1 MNITKRAANV
11 SASTTLAITAT
22 ANELKKRGVDVVAF
36 SAGEPDFNTPQYIID
51 EAIVALN
58 KGFTKYTASRGTVEL
73 RTQICSKL
81 LNDNNLSY
89 KPNQI
94 MVSNGAKQSLF
105 NILQV
110 LVEEGV
116 EVVIPSPYWLTY
128 PELVNICG
136 GTCIYIEASAS
147 NKLKITPKQLRQA
160 LTSKTRVF
168 MFNSPSNPSGV
179 VYSKREIEALAEV
192 LKDFPDVYV
201 ISDEIYEKLIY
212 DGSKHFSIAQVN
224 EDMFNRTIVINGL
237 SKSHAMTGWR
247 IGYAACGNADIIEY
261 MDNLQSHET
270 SNANSI
276 AQYASVAALKG
287 GKEFLSEMVST
298 FKSRRDKLNS
308 LLKEIKDISI
318 IEGEGA
324 FYTMVNI
331 SGLFGRKYKG
341 VVIDSAATVAQIL
354 ISDYAVA
361 VIPCEAFGSDKY
373 IRLTYTLAMDKI
385 IEGVARISKFVNQID
400 K

>member
-1 MNITKRAANV
+1 MKISKRASNV

-51 EAIVALN
+51 EANIALS
-58 KGFTKYTASRGTVEL
+58 KGFTKYTASRGMPEL
-73 RTQICSKL
+73 RSQICNKFL
-81 LNDNNLSY
+81 ADNNLSY

-94 MVSNGAKQSLF
+94 IVSNGAKQSLF

-110 LVEEGV
+110 LVDEGD
-116 EVVIPSPYWLTY
+116 EVIIPSPYWLTY

-136 GTCIYIEASAS
+136 GTCVYIQTSES
-147 NKLKITPKQLRQA
+147 NNLKITPKQLREA
-160 LTSKTRVF
+160 ITPKTKVF
-168 MFNSPSNPSGV
+168 MFNSPSNPSGI
-179 VYSKREIEALAEV
+179 VYSKKEIEALAKV
-192 LKDFPDVYV
+192 LGEFPDIWVV
-201 ISDEIYEKLIY
+201 SDEIYEKLIY
-212 DGSKHFSIAQVN
+212 DGSVHYSIAQVN
-224 EDMFNRTIVINGL
+224 EDMFMRTIVINGL

-287 GKEFLSEMVST
+287 GKEFFAEMVAT
-298 FKSRRDKLNS
+298 FKARRDKLNS
-308 LLKEIKDISI
+308 LLKEIDGISI

-324 FYTMVNI
+324 FYTLVDI
-331 SGLFGRKYKG
+331 SKLFGRKYKG
-341 VVIDSAATVAQIL
+341 LVLDSAATVAQIL

-361 VIPCEAFGSDKY
+361 VIPCEAFGTDKY
-373 IRLTYTLAMDKI
+373 IRLTYTLAMDRI
-385 IEGVARISKFVNQID
+385 IEGVNRISQFVQQVA
-400 K
+400 